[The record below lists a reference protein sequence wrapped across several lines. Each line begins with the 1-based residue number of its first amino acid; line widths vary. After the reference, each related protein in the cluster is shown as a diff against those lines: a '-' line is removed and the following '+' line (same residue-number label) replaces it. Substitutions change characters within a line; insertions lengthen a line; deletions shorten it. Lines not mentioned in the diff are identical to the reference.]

1 MIEMNNKQV
10 LTIKQKMV
18 LEAIEY
24 FINENNYPPTIK
36 EICKMLKFKYP
47 NSAFNILIILEKKG
61 YISSSLP
68 QLLANKIGK

>member
-1 MIEMNNKQV
+1 MNNKQV

-61 YISSSLP
+61 YISTNSGKARSI
-68 QLLANKIGK
+68 KILKEC